1 MEFGKLYSQV
11 YPGPERQTPHVLS
24 LVSNPF
30 VLYISLEGYVMA
42 NKPETGLVERG
53 ATHSWRETVK
63 YRQKEST
70 EWGYRVVQTWGGG
83 GEQGSEV
90 NPSERYLKE
99 LSRSTQ
105 ARHSSE
111 KQ

>member
-53 ATHSWRETVK
+53 WGWGDGGWGVCGGQHIHGGRQSNIGKRKVQSGDTGLFRHGVGVGNKEVRLTHVK
-63 YRQKEST
+63 GT
-70 EWGYRVVQTWGGG
+70 
-83 GEQGSEV
+83 
-90 NPSERYLKE
+90 
-99 LSRSTQ
+99 
-105 ARHSSE
+105 
-111 KQ
+111 